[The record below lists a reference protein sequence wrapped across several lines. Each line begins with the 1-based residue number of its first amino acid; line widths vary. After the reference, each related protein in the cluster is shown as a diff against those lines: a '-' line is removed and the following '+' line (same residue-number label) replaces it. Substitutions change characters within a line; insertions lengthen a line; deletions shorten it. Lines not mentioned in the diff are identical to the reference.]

1 MLFFYF
7 KTIFIEKMNVIFKTA
22 GGKVFLVVDYGT
34 TVKELLKKFFDRI
47 GRPDLMGCK
56 DIFFIFN
63 AKKIEYENQTPI
75 EKFFNPNPNPVI
87 IVNNLL

>member
-7 KTIFIEKMNVIFKTA
+7 KTIFIKKKNFIFKTSR
-22 GGKVFLVVDYGT
+22 GKVFHFNVDYGT

-56 DIFFIFN
+56 DIIFIFKQIYLN
-63 AKKIEYENQTPI
+63 
-75 EKFFNPNPNPVI
+75 VI
-87 IVNNLL
+87 ILR